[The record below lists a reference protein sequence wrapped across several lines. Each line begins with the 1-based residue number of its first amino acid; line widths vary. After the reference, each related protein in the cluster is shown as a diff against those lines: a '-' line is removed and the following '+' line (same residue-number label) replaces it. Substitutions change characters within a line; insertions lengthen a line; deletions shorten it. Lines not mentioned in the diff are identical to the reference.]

1 MLHMQCFDLSSDMQV
16 SQRCHNKRWINTDHL
31 SYEPASVNKDRQ
43 ICRGIFPTRCKSH
56 APYRLKHLKQDQY
69 LEVHRSKR
77 KQLKESKQI
86 RSMTRQRKYEM
97 HAAICYKLPKAAPKT
112 LVRSRVELPNQ

>member
-1 MLHMQCFDLSSDMQV
+1 LVYFPLDVNHMHLTKTVCYDLGNNEKKILNIPYTNYSNMYRTKVLDAALTPGSSV
-16 SQRCHNKRWINTDHL
+16 I
-31 SYEPASVNKDRQ
+31 
-43 ICRGIFPTRCKSH
+43 
-56 APYRLKHLKQDQY
+56 KHLKQDQY

-97 HAAICYKLPKAAPKT
+97 QDCL
-112 LVRSRVELPNQ
+112 L

>member
-1 MLHMQCFDLSSDMQV
+1 LGAALTPGSSV
-16 SQRCHNKRWINTDHL
+16 I
-31 SYEPASVNKDRQ
+31 
-43 ICRGIFPTRCKSH
+43 
-56 APYRLKHLKQDQY
+56 KHLKQDQY

-97 HAAICYKLPKAAPKT
+97 HASFNT
-112 LVRSRVELPNQ
+112 